1 MRVFLCVR
9 ISARIVVIGQSEPP
23 ISVSRTGFLLHE
35 RASCTP
41 LSTSCPEFPQAIPCE
56 FEGGKKSDV
65 NVTWAS

>member
-1 MRVFLCVR
+1 M

-35 RASCTP
+35 HASCTP